1 MWEKESIT
9 KVEENLNEIQ
19 LKQKDIS
26 KIFNNNN
33 NYSIFSKHL
42 KNYLCIS
49 PIKKHQSSEKKNNQY
64 LSADY
69 NNINA
74 NKPSVFTIK
83 NQGSQ
88 SPTLRKL
95 LFNQKNPQDKTANL
109 GKILN
114 LKKSLKFKKI
124 NPPIMIM

>member
-9 KVEENLNEIQ
+9 KVEENLNEVR

-33 NYSIFSKHL
+33 NNYSIFSKHL
-42 KNYLCIS
+42 KSYLSLS
-49 PIKKHQSSEKKNNQY
+49 PIKKHQSCEKNNNQY
-64 LSADY
+64 LSADH

-83 NQGSQ
+83 NQGNQ

-95 LFNQKNPQDKTANL
+95 LFDQKNPQDKTANL
-109 GKILN
+109 GIIIN
-114 LKKSLKFKKI
+114 LKNL
-124 NPPIMIM
+124 